1 MLSRLASVQSFWI
14 KNANFKI
21 RGVRLSIEET
31 LFIATRNILKRNI
44 RVGGKFFWKKMF
56 LYTWF
61 HGFAALNSHSN
72 TVISK
77 KKERNYRNSP
87 FRTRLMKQNFSK
99 APSNFMGK
107 KCYSNDH
114 IFIYIFYG
122 YSVTMK
128 KVKKKS
134 YMHFALCDTWR
145 EALVIRGYY
154 GYFVWHHIDKV
165 TWQLSARNKLD
176 KQVSQIPTKVDE
188 KDSRWVEIYLNVH

>member
-1 MLSRLASVQSFWI
+1 MLSRLESVQSFWI
-14 KNANFKI
+14 KNANFEI
-21 RGVRLSIEET
+21 RRVRLSIEET

-44 RVGGKFFWKKMF
+44 KVSGKFFWEKMF

-77 KKERNYRNSP
+77 CVKRNYRNSP

-99 APSNFMGK
+99 SPSNFIRK

-154 GYFVWHHIDKV
+154 GYFVWHHIWQGDV
-165 TWQLSARNKLD
+165 T
-176 KQVSQIPTKVDE
+176 T
-188 KDSRWVEIYLNVH
+188 